1 MMNNDLYL
9 TDEDIHALDE
19 PTWKEREIEK
29 LQKENQQM
37 RWKLDD
43 VKIVADKMYKQA
55 TKALK
60 EEIAPSIKK
69 YLEYD
74 IRDIEDLQE
83 ILSDEE

>member
-1 MMNNDLYL
+1 MNDLYL
-9 TDEDIHALDE
+9 TDEEIHGKE
-19 PTWKEREIEK
+19 PTWEEKEIEK
-29 LQKENQQM
+29 LRKENQQM

-74 IRDIEDLQE
+74 IRDIEDLQD